1 MTYCRN
7 FQSAQKFQAVSEQSY
22 DSVLNSMAKAISP
35 IRVNKIRKM
44 MEFKPVPYDVYL
56 KMGDEFA
63 EGNADDFEET
73 PKAYFL
79 ETDFDLNFFP
89 NFSEEFFEH
98 YNYIN
103 RKFAP
108 KSYDWQGYTSVYS
121 DNYHSL
127 VYASYEITNAVTE
140 VWKKTPSLSKQGMSV
155 VCPSYWVGGIQ
166 DVPDRFKVSLTIAVV

>member
-1 MTYCRN
+1 MSAYYRSY
-7 FQSAQKFQAVSEQSY
+7 QSAKFQVIPEQKYESVSG
-22 DSVLNSMAKAISP
+22 SVAKALSP
-35 IRVNKIRKM
+35 IRVTKIRKIL
-44 MEFKPVPYDVYL
+44 EFKQVPYKVYL

-63 EGNADDFEET
+63 ESNAEDFDET
-73 PKAYFL
+73 PRAYFI

-89 NFSEEFFEH
+89 SFSEEFFEH

-108 KSYDWQGYTSVYS
+108 KTYDWQGYTSVYS

-127 VYASYEITNAVTE
+127 VYASYELTNAVTE
-140 VWKKTPSLSKQGMSV
+140 VWKKEKKLSEQGMAV

-166 DVPDRFKVSLTIAVV
+166 DVPDRFKITLTIAVV